1 MFVAEVIYIFFSL
14 FSVKMYPVVESRD
27 FTVLDLMRSG
37 LSNILQILASFVY
50 NLIKI
55 NMEDCA
61 ANLPFRSWEEL
72 LLFFF

>member
-61 ANLPFRSWEEL
+61 ANLPFRNWEEL